1 MDLEHDREQKLEG
14 QVIGFVLLKK
24 NSVLSVL
31 GKAVSNDSL

>member
-24 NSVLSVL
+24 NSVLFL
-31 GKAVSNDSL
+31 GWERL